1 MQTFSPL
8 EYIQIHIANMYGHD
22 KWDYTDRILWT
33 LVHDEELEDLTEEAD
48 DPYSYWVAVNE
59 YRKVCNNKPTGLIV
73 RFDATASGAQLLSV
87 MTGCRKG
94 CEATNAIS
102 EHRSN
107 PYMRVRDVM
116 QEELGENVDVSYAD
130 CKQAVMTSLYGSTE
144 TPKKIFGKNIAAFY
158 KAVKEVFPGAFA
170 IMPVL
175 LGSWDKTKSYHT
187 WVMPDGYQVYKP
199 TLVKSMAS
207 VMVEPINYAMK
218 VQYYEQK
225 ASNYGL
231 ANAAD
236 ITHSVDSYLL
246 RSVIRHCSYN
256 KEWVTTKLQEVE
268 KLLPEHY
275 EVFEVSYPDL
285 LEEPTELSTG
295 ELVGMYLDLHNML
308 LHEPFEVVTV
318 HDSYGCHPNNMNTLR
333 YWYNQ
338 CLARLNTNNVLES
351 ILSQLGIELTINK
364 ENLFDDIVDNSYAI
378 C

>member
-1 MQTFSPL
+1 MQTFTSL
-8 EYIQIHIANMYGHD
+8 EYIQIHIANTYGCD

-33 LVHDEELEDLTEEAD
+33 LVHDNELEELTDEAD

-59 YRKVCNNKPTGLIV
+59 YRKVLEGKPTGLIV

-102 EHRSN
+102 DHRSN
-107 PYMRVRDVM
+107 PYMRVRDAM
-116 QEELGENVDVSYAD
+116 QVELGEDVDVSYSD
-130 CKQAVMTSLYGSTE
+130 CKQAVMTSLYGSKE
-144 TPKKIFGKNIAAFY
+144 TPKKIFGKHLDAFY
-158 KAVKEVFPGAFA
+158 KAVKQVFPGAFA
-170 IMPVL
+170 VMPVL
-175 LGSWDKTKSYHT
+175 LGSWNTNKSYHS
-187 WVMPDGYQVYKP
+187 WVMPDGYEVYKP
-199 TLVKSMAS
+199 VLDKSIAS
-207 VMVEPINYAMK
+207 VTVEPINYDMK
-218 VQYYEQK
+218 VQYYEQRPLK
-225 ASNYGL
+225 FGL

-246 RSVIRHCSYN
+246 RSVVRHCSYN
-256 KEWVTTKLQEVE
+256 KDWVMSKLQEVE
-268 KLLPEHY
+268 KLLPEYY
-275 EVFEVSYPDL
+275 EDFEISYPDL

-338 CLARLNTNNVLES
+338 CLARLNTNSVLEG